1 MSKSLKTGLTGSR
14 RKAAKLPSR
23 IISDY
28 DEALVFLRHIE
39 TLAGLLEVAGQNEL
53 SLVEAVLVSDT
64 GTMIRLETARLRG
77 TLQTLVRVAC
87 EK

>member
-1 MSKSLKTGLTGSR
+1 MNVR
-14 RKAAKLPSR
+14 RQKPKKAKLPSR

-28 DEALVFLRHIE
+28 DEALVLLRHIE

-53 SLVEAVLVSDT
+53 SPVDAVLVSDT
-64 GTMIRLETARLRG
+64 GTMIRLETAQLRG
-77 TLQTLVRVAC
+77 MLQTLVRVAC